1 MALGTAATIGL
12 AAGGALLGGL
22 SGSQSKGGGTT
33 TQTSKPWE
41 VQQPYLQYGFEQ
53 AKDAAGNALTNP
65 VYQGQRVAGMNPY
78 TTNAVDLA
86 GTYANNNFGAL
97 GGLNNT
103 SMGLLNT
110 GSQFGGNAANLYNQ
124 YSGDPTQQI
133 LGNANQY
140 ANNPYVSGIIDAGAR
155 DVTRNLYENQLPTLA
170 KAATGSGNTNS
181 TRAGVE
187 NAIAMRGAGDRLADM
202 SNTIRGQFF
211 GKGLDMSQNQYNQN
225 LTNSLNANNQLSGAF
240 SSGFRGLTDTQNLA
254 GSLTNMG
261 TSAGGLMQGQEQ
273 KQLDA
278 QMAQFAEQRGVPL
291 DILKQYMGI
300 VGGNYGQTATSTTP
314 STGGGL
320 MGGIQGAIGGALGGY
335 GIAGG
340 NFSGLGRSLSG
351 IQSSFSQTPLGASG
365 FGTGLAYGN
374 QDLGTFL

>member
-1 MALGTAATIGL
+1 MAIATGTALALG
-12 AAGGALLGGL
+12 GAVLGGIA
-22 SGSQSKGGGTT
+22 GSQSKGGGTT

-41 VQQPYLQYGFEQ
+41 VQQPYLQYGFEEG
-53 AKDAAGNALTNP
+53 KTAAGNALANP
-65 VYQGQRVAGMNPY
+65 VYQGQRVAEMNPY
-78 TTNAVDLA
+78 TSGIANQA
-86 GTYANNNFGAL
+86 GAYANQNFGAL
-97 GGLNNT
+97 GGLNDT

-110 GSQFGGNAANLYNQ
+110 GAQFGGNAANLFNQ

-133 LGNANQY
+133 LGNAAQY
-140 ANNPYVSGIIDAGAR
+140 ADNPYVSGIIDAGAR

-170 KAATGSGNTNS
+170 RAAAGSGNTNS
-181 TRAGVE
+181 TRAGAE

-225 LTNSLNANNQLSGAF
+225 LANSLNANTQLSNAF

-254 GSLTNMG
+254 TGLTNMG
-261 TSAGGLMQGQEQ
+261 TAAGNMMQGQEQ
-273 KQLDA
+273 KGLDA

-300 VGGNYGQTATSTTP
+300 VGGNYGQTSTSTAP
-314 STGGGL
+314 KTGGGF
-320 MGGIQGAIGGALGGY
+320 MGALQGAIGGGLGGF

-340 NFSGLGRSLSG
+340 GMGTGLSG
-351 IQSSFSQTPLGASG
+351 IQSAFSQTPMGASG

-374 QDLGTFL
+374 QDMGQYF

>member
-1 MALGTAATIGL
+1 MGVTAAVMG
-12 AAGGALLGGL
+12 AGALLGGL
-22 SGSQSKGGGTT
+22 AGSQSKGGGTT

-53 AKDAAGNALTNP
+53 GKTAAGNALANP
-65 VYQGQRVAGMNPY
+65 VYQGDRVAAMNPF
-78 TTNAVDLA
+78 TSNIANQA
-86 GTYANNNFGAL
+86 GNYANQNFGAL

-110 GSQFGGNAANLYNQ
+110 GSAFGTNAANLFNQ
-124 YSGDPTQQI
+124 YSGDPTQTI
-133 LGNANQY
+133 LGNAAQY
-140 ANNPYVSGIIDAGAR
+140 ADNPYVSGMIDASSR

-170 KAATGSGNTNS
+170 KAAAGSGNTNS

-211 GKGLDMSQNQYNQN
+211 GKGLDLSQNQYNQN
-225 LTNSLNANNQLSGAF
+225 LMNSLNANTQLNNAF

-254 GSLTNMG
+254 SGLTNMG
-261 TSAGGLMQGQEQ
+261 TAAGNMMQAQDQREI
-273 KQLDA
+273 DA

-300 VGGNYGQTATSTTP
+300 VGGNYGGTQTTNAP
-314 STGGGL
+314 SSGGGL
-320 MGGIQGAIGGALGGY
+320 MGGIQGAIGGGLGGL
-335 GIAGG
+335 GVANSLGTA
-340 NFSGLGRSLSG
+340 GLGS
-351 IQSSFSQTPLGASG
+351 IQSAFSQTPLGSSG

-374 QDLGTFL
+374 QDIGTFL